1 MPQLTITFC
10 ARIVFLTGLFF
21 SFHSNLFAQQKV
33 LGFLHDTLILE
44 HEDSIYYHRGDAV
57 NASVKYGRW
66 GFTTEIDVKEG
77 RITRYSHYGKN
88 GIKTSERLTDLKTN
102 FSTIQGWNEDGILM
116 ENGYFSGGMEDSVW
130 TYYRND
136 GTKEMECR
144 YLADTTYRI
153 DEFHTVWGR
162 PDLETGEATIS
173 HSMGPQSPPH
183 GAWVFYDQREKVI
196 KRLWFDRGVL
206 VGIEFGEIR

>member
-1 MPQLTITFC
+1 MNLQIQTDFLRLALVFGLLFLLTTPF
-10 ARIVFLTGLFF
+10 V
-21 SFHSNLFAQQKV
+21 AQQKV
-33 LGFLHDTLILE
+33 LGFLHDSLILE

-57 NASVKYGRW
+57 NASLKYGRW

-88 GIKTSERLTDLKTN
+88 GIKTSERLTDLRTN

-116 ENGYFSGGMEDSVW
+116 ENGYFSGSMEDSVW

-162 PDLETGEATIS
+162 PDLETWRDNDKS
-173 HSMGPQSPPH
+173 FYGPSIAP
-183 GAWVFYDQREKVI
+183 AR
-196 KRLWFDRGVL
+196 R
-206 VGIEFGEIR
+206 VGFL